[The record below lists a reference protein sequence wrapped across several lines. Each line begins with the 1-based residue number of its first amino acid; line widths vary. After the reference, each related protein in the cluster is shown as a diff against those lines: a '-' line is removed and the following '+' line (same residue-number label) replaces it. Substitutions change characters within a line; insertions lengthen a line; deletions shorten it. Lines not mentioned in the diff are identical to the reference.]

1 MKLVDANVLLNAIN
15 SSAPQHDEA
24 RTWLDRALS
33 GSDVVAFAWQPLL
46 AFIRIA
52 SHPTLMP
59 APLTGA
65 EATDIVAQWTSHPG
79 TQILHP
85 TARHGDILRRLLDA
99 SSPAGNLVND
109 AHIASLAIE
118 HRATVVTYDADFQR
132 FPEVRWQ
139 LPS

>member
-15 SSAPQHDEA
+15 SSAPHHEEA
-24 RTWLDRALS
+24 HAWLDRALS

-59 APLTGA
+59 TPLTGVQ
-65 EATDIVAQWTSHPG
+65 ATDIVAQWTAHPG

-99 SSPAGNLVND
+99 SPSAGNLVND
-109 AHIASLAIE
+109 AHIAALAVE

-132 FPEVRWQ
+132 FPEVNWQ